1 MCIDNT
7 TTLFELAEKAKK
19 NQDILICNIIK
30 SFPDTIKTIDELKRY
45 DNDNSQIPIPE
56 WNKNQ
61 VIEYSETTK

>member
-45 DNDNSQIPIPE
+45 DNDN
-56 WNKNQ
+56 
-61 VIEYSETTK
+61 